1 MSVELLQARRS
12 PVQSRTDAT
21 PLEDGPPA
29 GSADHLAWAEVQR
42 RAWMEVAQDALA
54 RVEQLEQ
61 ACVFLRAEADAGA
74 RQLQDKDRALA
85 EQRQRLE
92 ALQRCLDD
100 LRGRLAAAETSPGR
114 LVL

>member
-1 MSVELLQARRS
+1 MSFERLQTRGRLLEEA
-12 PVQSRTDAT
+12 
-21 PLEDGPPA
+21 LPA
-29 GSADHLAWAEVQR
+29 DSAERLAWAMGQR

-74 RQLQDKDRALA
+74 RQLGDKDRALA

-92 ALQRCLDD
+92 ALQRSLDD
-100 LRGRLAAAETSPGR
+100 LRGRLAAAEASPGR
-114 LVL
+114 LV